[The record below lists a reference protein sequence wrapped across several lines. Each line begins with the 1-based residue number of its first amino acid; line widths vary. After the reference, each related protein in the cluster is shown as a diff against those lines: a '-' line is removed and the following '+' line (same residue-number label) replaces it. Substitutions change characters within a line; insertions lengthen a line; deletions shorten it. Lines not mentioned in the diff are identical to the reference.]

1 MGAPQRQ
8 LLALPDVCSSGYCA
22 DAPPTL
28 VPGSLTTAFTPPTTV
43 PGVQR
48 VTVSRTAEVA
58 MVSISAAPPADQQTS
73 ASAWAARVAG
83 GTGACEPVRR
93 RSFPSRALL
102 QHASVAGGG
111 GGGGG
116 AGQQR
121 SSLHV
126 LGKPAPP
133 CRADPC
139 LVVGRWLRRRRASS
153 TSVNPP
159 RRPSRRSPRRPRP
172 SRLAPTTRENAALE
186 PKA

>member
-1 MGAPQRQ
+1 M
-8 LLALPDVCSSGYCA
+8 
-22 DAPPTL
+22 
-28 VPGSLTTAFTPPTTV
+28 
-43 PGVQR
+43 
-48 VTVSRTAEVA
+48 
-58 MVSISAAPPADQQTS
+58 
-73 ASAWAARVAG
+73 
-83 GTGACEPVRR
+83 CEPARR
-93 RSFPSRALL
+93 RSFPARALL

-139 LVVGRWLRRRRASS
+139 LVVGRWLRRRRRASS

-159 RRPSRRSPRRPRP
+159 RRPSRRSPRRPSP
-172 SRLAPTTRENAALE
+172 SRPAPTTRETPPSNPSPHTRGGRWRFCMAFVRACRCVLSHPARPSRAQHHE
-186 PKA
+186 EHPDPEQRLRHFPPEVPDGDSLGMGVVGVRVGVGSG

>member
-48 VTVSRTAEVA
+48 VTVARTAEVA
-58 MVSISAAPPADQQTS
+58 MVSISAAPGAQQTS
-73 ASAWAARVAG
+73 ASACAARVAG
-83 GTGACEPVRR
+83 GTGACEAARR
-93 RSFPSRALL
+93 RSFPSRARL

-121 SSLHV
+121 SPLHV
-126 LGKPAPP
+126 GGKPAQP

-159 RRPSRRSPRRPRP
+159 RRPSRRSPRRPCP
-172 SRLAPTTRENAALE
+172 FRLAPTTRENTALE
-186 PKA
+186 P